1 MSLVVYLK
9 HCGDDDVFYVHKL
22 ASKKINAAVQHQ
34 IEGTGIAK
42 QKGVGIRM
50 QICFLH
56 SVTPMYDFPQMKH
69 LSPQQLSWFAI
80 CSSAPSCHHIY

>member
-1 MSLVVYLK
+1 MFFM
-9 HCGDDDVFYVHKL
+9 CTNL
-22 ASKKINAAVQHQ
+22 ASKRISAAVQHQ

-42 QKGVGIRM
+42 QKGVGVRM

-69 LSPQQLSWFAI
+69 LSP
-80 CSSAPSCHHIY
+80 